1 MPQFFIYYIG
11 LAIIIII
18 ICRSVFQLVS
28 SLVSSSPMTTHS
40 EITLFSEAH
49 PVQIVGGIWS
59 RRCIPWGL
67 PVARAVCPFMG
78 LTQILA
84 QPHQRQEARPQTHD
98 ELNTWDFS
106 FFARSQYAN
115 PQSFLL
121 IASQLIKELFP
132 WLIRL
137 TTWNRNYCDE

>member
-40 EITLFSEAH
+40 EEITLFSEAH

-59 RRCIPWGL
+59 VHTMGFTRSS
-67 PVARAVCPFMG
+67 ADCPFMG

-84 QPHQRQEARPQTHD
+84 QHHQRQEARPQTHD

-106 FFARSQYAN
+106 FFARSQYAK